1 MTTNEASI
9 DRILRVSLGLVL
21 LLLVFIGPH
30 TLWGLVGIVP
40 LATGL
45 AGFCPLYKLLGIDTC
60 RFERHTVA

>member
-1 MTTNEASI
+1 MMTNEASI

-30 TLWGLVGIVP
+30 TLWGLFGLVP
-40 LATGL
+40 LATGI

-60 RFERHTVA
+60 RLERHTVT